1 MGFRD
6 LPDLRRRYFGQAGE
20 LANTFYIPVLS
31 QAVSYDRQAGYFDLA
46 SLVIAATGIAAF
58 IRNVSRL
65 TTPARPPMR
74 LISGATWSPA
84 DVEAFRLGEASLS
97 NSIGQGLV
105 RHLEPDEHE
114 CARLGLPAEWRP
126 EKDQIAQHRL
136 GALAWMIANHFL
148 EVRIA
153 LPLDPS
159 GRPYLPGRQGA
170 LFHPKSGI
178 LADANGDRI
187 SFQGSVNETGAAWAR
202 NREKFDVHRSWFD
215 PLDAQDILSEID
227 EFGTIWDR
235 RDPQLLILPLPEAV
249 RRHLNHF
256 QHYFERWARDPPRD
270 PLDAAAVQEKP
281 LIDRIQ
287 AQWLLDAPKRAE
299 NEHLILEPLWADG
312 QPFRPFPHQDR
323 VVRKTVASFPK
334 SFLFCDEVGLGK
346 TIEGGLAL
354 RTLML
359 QGNIRRAL
367 LIAPRSLIRQWME
380 ELREKFALT
389 AWFYDGRCLTDVA
402 GRVRLVA
409 EPLAEDG
416 IVIISRHLIAR
427 ADRQPEVSAITKP
440 WDVVIVDEAHAA
452 RQRIFGAD
460 EPNQFL
466 SLLQQF
472 KRRSLFQSLWLLT
485 ATPMQIEPREVHDL
499 MLLCGLDRPEW
510 RPWTSLSTFEQ
521 YFRDL
526 NDFGSVTK
534 VRNEVIRLS
543 RVAVANGAPDFDQ
556 QQPPPPWPA
565 FDWKNVVGEIQRGRG
580 LGLVLQQLPG
590 NRANAMTPSLSRQT
604 PLGVFTFRHTRA
616 TLRAYQERGLIQGLA
631 LREPQD
637 APVDFKTAGE
647 HQAYARIDEL
657 CSQFYRLADIKPEER
672 SGVGFLMAVF
682 RKRLASSFAAFRKS
696 LERRRDLITDIQ
708 HALDEALA
716 NEAFKDFA
724 EEEDEDQDGEIDAR
738 SAFDR
743 ERQRLIRLYS
753 DPRRRHQLD
762 GERNYLN
769 SYIRTLNQISRDSK
783 FEEFEV
789 RLRNLIQS
797 GCRVIVFTQYLDTLD
812 FIRSRLEHKFG
823 DQIGCY
829 SGRGGEVWD
838 PNANSWKTVEKAEI
852 KARSKLGH
860 ATPIHILLGTDAASE
875 GLNLQQFSALI
886 NYDLPWNPM
895 RVEQRIGRIDR
906 IGQQSE
912 RVLIVNFYV
921 RNTIEED
928 TYDTLKNRIRI
939 FEDVVGPL
947 QPILA
952 EMPRILRQ
960 FARGEIE
967 LGEARRQLTEAERA
981 RPSVAIQPF
990 ENYAIVDQDVSDR
1003 PHFGHAALSQ
1013 KRLAAWCLA
1022 HPAPGMQ
1029 IATVPEPGAITA
1041 TVDGTEG
1048 CLSIGWAD
1056 APDHLG
1062 LHAQEEVLVTFSGE
1076 LADRHPP
1083 TAASPDDQAAV
1094 GKLTEG
1100 ARLLTWGDPLL
1111 EAWLEAIRGALLT
1124 DGDYKASGLSR
1135 DADPFLRNDRLE

>member
-6 LPDLRRRYFGQAGE
+6 LLDLRRRYFGQAGE
-20 LANTFYIPVLS
+20 LVNTFYTPILS
-31 QAVSYDRQAGYFDLA
+31 QAVCYDRQAGYFDSA
-46 SLVIAATGIAAF
+46 SLVIAAAGIAAF
-58 IRNVSRL
+58 IHNVSRL
-65 TTPARPPMR
+65 ISSRQPPMR

-84 DVEAFRLGEASLS
+84 DIEAFRLGEAALS

-105 RHLEPDEHE
+105 SRLEPDEQE
-114 CARLGLPAEWRP
+114 CVRLGLPAGWRP
-126 EKDQIAQHRL
+126 KKDQISQHRL
-136 GALAWMIANHFL
+136 GALAWMIANAFL

-170 LFHPKSGI
+170 LFHPKSGV

-202 NREKFDVHRSWFD
+202 NREKFDVRRSWFAD
-215 PLDAQDILSEID
+215 LDAEDIHGELD
-227 EFGTIWDR
+227 EFSTIWDR

-249 RRHLNHF
+249 RRYLDHF
-256 QHYFERWARDPPRD
+256 QHYFELGERNPPCDPM
-270 PLDAAAVQEKP
+270 DAAAVEETP

-287 AQWLLDAPKRAE
+287 AQWLLDAPKRPE
-299 NEHLILEPLWADG
+299 NAHLFLEPLWADG
-312 QPFRPFPHQDR
+312 QPFQPFPHQDR
-323 VVRKTVASFPK
+323 VARKTVTSFPK

-359 QGNIRRAL
+359 RGDIWRAL
-367 LIAPRSLIRQWME
+367 LIAPRGLIRQWME

-402 GRVRLVA
+402 GRVRFVA

-416 IVIISRHLIAR
+416 IVVVSRHLIAR
-427 ADRQPEVSAITKP
+427 ADRQAEVGAITKP

-452 RQRIFGAD
+452 RQRVFGAD

-466 SLLQQF
+466 SLLQDF
-472 KRRSLFQSLWLLT
+472 KRRNLFRGLWLLT

-510 RPWTSLSTFEQ
+510 QPWSTLSAFEQ

-526 NDFGSVTK
+526 SAFGSVRS

-543 RVAVANGAPDFDQ
+543 RIAVTNGAPDFEPRH
-556 QQPPPPWPA
+556 PPPPWPA
-565 FDWKNVVGEIQRGRG
+565 FDWENAIGEIQRGRG

-590 NRANAMTPSLSRQT
+590 NRAEAMTPLLSRQT
-604 PLGVFTFRHTRA
+604 PLGVFTFRYTRA
-616 TLRAYQERGLIQGLA
+616 TLRAYQERGLVQGLA
-631 LREPQD
+631 VRAPWD
-637 APVDFKTAGE
+637 APVDFETSEE

-657 CSQFYRLADIKPEER
+657 CSQFYRLADVAPEER

-682 RKRLASSFAAFRKS
+682 RKRLASSFTAFRKS
-696 LERRRDLITDIQ
+696 LERRRDLITNIQ
-708 HALDEALA
+708 QALDEALA
-716 NEAFKDFA
+716 SEAFKDFA
-724 EEEDEDQDGEIDAR
+724 EEEDEDQDGEIDAS

-743 ERQRLIRLYS
+743 ERQRLMRLYS
-753 DPRRRHQLD
+753 DPRRRGQLER
-762 GERNYLN
+762 ERNYLN
-769 SYIRTLNQISRDSK
+769 DYIRTLNQISRDSK
-783 FEEFEV
+783 FEVFEE
-789 RLRNLIQS
+789 RLRNLIES
-797 GCRVIVFTQYLDTLD
+797 GHRVIVFTQYLDTLD
-812 FIRSRLEHKFG
+812 FIRSRLEHRFG

-838 PNANSWKTVEKAEI
+838 PIANSWKVVEKAEI
-852 KARSKLGH
+852 KARSKPDH
-860 ATPIHILLGTDAASE
+860 ATPIRILLGTDAASE

-912 RVLIVNFYV
+912 RVLIVNLYV
-921 RNTIEED
+921 RHTIEED
-928 TYDTLKNRIRI
+928 TYDTLKNRIRV
-939 FEDVVGPL
+939 FEEVVGPL

-952 EMPRILRQ
+952 EMPRILRRL
-960 FARGEIE
+960 ARGEIE
-967 LGEARRQLTEAERA
+967 LDEARRQLVEAEQR

-990 ENYAIVDQDVSDR
+990 EDYSIVEQDVGER
-1003 PHFGHAALSQ
+1003 PRASRTALSQ

-1029 IATVPEPGAITA
+1029 MSAVPEPGAIATTA
-1041 TVDGTEG
+1041 DGTEG
-1048 CLSIGWAD
+1048 CLSIIWPD
-1056 APDHLG
+1056 APQHLG
-1062 LHAQEEVLVTFSGE
+1062 LQAQEEVLVTFSGE
-1076 LADRHPP
+1076 VADRHPP
-1083 TAASPDDQAAV
+1083 TAASPDDQVATA
-1094 GKLTEG
+1094 KLTEG
-1100 ARLLTWGDPLL
+1100 VRLLTWGDPLL
-1111 EAWLEAIRGALLT
+1111 GAWLESVRGVPLT
-1124 DGDYKASGLSR
+1124 DVDYRAGHLTR
-1135 DADPFLRNDRLE
+1135 DTDPFAP